1 MMTKGTMSKKTLKTL
16 IEKGSIVTP
25 GGVIEQG
32 DVLIEGE
39 RIVAVGTDL
48 RKTIEKHDEVTFIS
62 AEDKIV
68 LPGGVDAHTHLDMP
82 LEDFSS
88 ADDFKTGTIAAALGG
103 TTSIVDYAEIGPSSM
118 QEGFSTWM
126 EKAHGRAVIDY
137 GFHMTVKR
145 CDPQILREMS
155 QMVNQGVT
163 SFKVFT
169 AYPGRMMLSDENI
182 LRVMKRAAELNA
194 LVVVHAEDG
203 ELIEEL
209 INRKK
214 RAKSLDPIDHALT
227 RPSAGEC
234 RAVRRIVEMA
244 EIAGARVVIAHI
256 SALQAA
262 DVVREAKKK
271 GVKVYGE
278 TCPQYLWLEQNRLKA
293 PGIQGAAFICSPPLR
308 DITHLN
314 ALWEGLANGWIDILS
329 TDHCPFN
336 IKGQKDLGVLS
347 NGGFDFTKV
356 PGGLPGVQTRFLLAY
371 AGGVLAERFDLVR
384 LAEITAT
391 IPAKVFGLAPRKGA
405 LTPGADADIIIL
417 NPGETTSFDAVDLS
431 SNLDYSPYEGMRME
445 GLVETVFSRG
455 ECIVSDAR
463 FIGEAGRGKF
473 IPRHIDKGAE
483 DNRVNN

>member
-1 MMTKGTMSKKTLKTL
+1 MKTL
-16 IEKGSIVTP
+16 IENGSVVTP
-25 GGVIEQG
+25 KGVIHQG

-39 RIVAVGTDL
+39 RIVEVTTGL
-48 RKTIEKHDEVTFIS
+48 RKTIGEHDEVSFIS
-62 AEDKIV
+62 AEGKIV

-82 LEDFSS
+82 LGDFSS

-103 TTSIVDYAEIGPSSM
+103 TTSIVDYAEIGPSTM
-118 QEGFSTWM
+118 QEGFTTWM
-126 EKAHGRAVIDY
+126 EKARGEAVIDY

-145 CDPQILREMS
+145 CNPQILREMS
-155 QMVNQGVT
+155 QMVNQGIT

-169 AYPGRMMLSDENI
+169 AYPGRMMLSNENI

-209 INRKK
+209 ISRKK
-214 RAKSLDPIDHALT
+214 RTKNLDPVDHAVT
-227 RPSAGEC
+227 RPSSGEC
-234 RAVRRIVEMA
+234 RAVKRIVEMA

-278 TCPQYLWLEQNRLKA
+278 TCPQYLWLEQKRLKA
-293 PGIQGAAFICSPPLR
+293 PGVQGAAYICSPPLR
-308 DITHLN
+308 DITHMN
-314 ALWEGLANGWIDILS
+314 ALWKGLAEGWIDILS

-336 IKGQKDLGVLS
+336 IEGGKDLGVLS

-356 PGGLPGVQTRFLLAY
+356 PGGLPGVQTRYLLAY
-371 AGGVLAERFDLVR
+371 AGGVLAERFGLER

-405 LTPGADADIIIL
+405 LAPGADADIVIL
-417 NPGETTSFDAVDLS
+417 NPKISTSFDADALA
-431 SNLDYSPYEGMRME
+431 SNLDYSPYEGMRIE

-463 FIGEAGRGKF
+463 FIGENGRGKF
-473 IPRHIDKGAE
+473 IPRNTDEGA
-483 DNRVNN
+483 